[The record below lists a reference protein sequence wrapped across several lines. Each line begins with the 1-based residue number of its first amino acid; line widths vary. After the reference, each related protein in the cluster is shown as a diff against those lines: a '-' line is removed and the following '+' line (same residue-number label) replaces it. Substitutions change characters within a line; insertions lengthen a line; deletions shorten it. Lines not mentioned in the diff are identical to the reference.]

1 MESEITWKD
10 SKGRFNQKIGQNAVV
25 KGSAQLDKTDWQLL
39 TSNKTLLYLP
49 SLFLILFPYTTLF
62 RSSDS
67 SC

>member
-25 KGSAQLDKTDWQLL
+25 KGSAQLDKSTDWQLL

-49 SLFLILFPYTTLF
+49 SLFLILFP
-62 RSSDS
+62 
-67 SC
+67 